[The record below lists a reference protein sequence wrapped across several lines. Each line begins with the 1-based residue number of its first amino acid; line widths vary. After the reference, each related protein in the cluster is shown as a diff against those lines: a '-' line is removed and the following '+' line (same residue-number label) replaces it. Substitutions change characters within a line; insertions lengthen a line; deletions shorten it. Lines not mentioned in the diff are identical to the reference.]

1 MSNFNRC
8 EADHED
14 PLGFID
20 AVVAEGAVLG
30 SVESTEFAVRDNQSV
45 LGSLLV
51 ASAEEGL

>member
-20 AVVAEGAVLG
+20 AVVAESVALGLIDSAEYLIRDCQRTLG
-30 SVESTEFAVRDNQSV
+30 SIS
-45 LGSLLV
+45 V
-51 ASAEEGL
+51 ASTKEGL